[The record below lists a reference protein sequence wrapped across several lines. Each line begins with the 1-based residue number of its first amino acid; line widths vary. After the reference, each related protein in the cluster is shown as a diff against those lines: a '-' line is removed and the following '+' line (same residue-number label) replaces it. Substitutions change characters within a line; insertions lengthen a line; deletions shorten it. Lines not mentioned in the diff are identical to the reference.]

1 VPAGGA
7 VCDIGTGPGR
17 LVVALARQ
25 RPDLTL
31 TGIDPS
37 PDMLARAR
45 RNAEGLPTVHFVE
58 APAEAIP
65 LEDDSCDAVVSTLSS
80 HHWADFPAA
89 VNEQARVLRVR
100 GRFWLYDLRRE
111 LSAQAPAALAA
122 AGLTPLP
129 ADSGLGRLTA
139 RRIGLIAAVKDAG
152 QNR

>member
-1 VPAGGA
+1 MPLSSHAAAHGHGVMTGWIVAPYDLVVGRLVMRRTYQAVAATMSRDVPAGGA

-65 LEDDSCDAVVSTLSS
+65 LEDDSC
-80 HHWADFPAA
+80 
-89 VNEQARVLRVR
+89 
-100 GRFWLYDLRRE
+100 
-111 LSAQAPAALAA
+111 
-122 AGLTPLP
+122 
-129 ADSGLGRLTA
+129 
-139 RRIGLIAAVKDAG
+139 
-152 QNR
+152 